1 MRSMRVV
8 KWILIIIII
17 IALMNSC
24 KYGPLPL
31 LFFSVKLLPS
41 PSLLRQDLLQFL
53 ISQVVRLKIT
63 FMEMPYSLD
72 LTSNV
77 TSHSY
82 IVLYNTILNNTIL
95 YNTKLNY
102 TILYYT
108 IPYYTILHC
117 IAVLY
122 SHFTL
127 QTIIST
133 IFLFP
138 NTFFISDFVS
148 IVIHLW
154 FFIFL
159 LDKVSKIW
167 QWNKISKCCS
177 NPEKEGYNTD
187 ILSDVS
193 TNAFGQKISW

>member
-1 MRSMRVV
+1 M
-8 KWILIIIII
+8 
-17 IALMNSC
+17 
-24 KYGPLPL
+24 
-31 LFFSVKLLPS
+31 
-41 PSLLRQDLLQFL
+41 
-53 ISQVVRLKIT
+53 
-63 FMEMPYSLD
+63 
-72 LTSNV
+72 
-77 TSHSY
+77 
-82 IVLYNTILNNTIL
+82 LYNTILYYTEQ
-95 YNTKLNY
+95 YY

-108 IPYYTILHC
+108 ILYYTILNYTKLYYTILYYTIQYYTILHC

-159 LDKVSKIW
+159 LDKVLRI
-167 QWNKISKCCS
+167 
-177 NPEKEGYNTD
+177 
-187 ILSDVS
+187 
-193 TNAFGQKISW
+193 

>member
-1 MRSMRVV
+1 MRSMRVI
-8 KWILIIIII
+8 KWILIVIIII
-17 IALMNSC
+17 SLMNAC
-24 KYGPLPL
+24 KYGPLPR

-53 ISQVVRLKIT
+53 ISQFVRLKIT

-82 IVLYNTILNNTIL
+82 IVLYNTILYYTIQYYTLL
-95 YNTKLNY
+95 YY
-102 TILYYT
+102 TILY
-108 IPYYTILHC
+108 C
-117 IAVLY
+117 IALLY

-138 NTFFISDFVS
+138 NTFFISDLVS

-167 QWNKISKCCS
+167 QWNKITKCCI
-177 NPEKEGYNTD
+177 NPERERYSTD

-193 TNAFGQKISW
+193 TTAFGQKIS